1 MDSRDSIHA
10 TTRMRRLGVIRASS
24 AALDTPRV
32 IAGEARTDCAARKI
46 TGQHVDK
53 KRLFSLISSLSL
65 AATLAGAAEPVH
77 ADQDD
82 NGRGR
87 DSGDSRGHGHGHH
100 GHRSPPV
107 VLISL
112 DGAKP
117 DFIQQFIEEGVLPRD
132 GGLARLSRHGAVAVQ
147 NITAS
152 PSLTAVSHIEIATGS
167 TAVHNDIP
175 SNTFQAIVGPITS
188 SLSGFAAPIG
198 GYRESPLGPSPH
210 PTASPLWVQL
220 RQQGKKVVTATWP
233 GGDGADISING
244 TVVQPAQPIRVTDYT
259 VPFGAFGGIGA
270 QGFSLTQPNF
280 TPDPAVAGAL
290 QAAGRFSFSPVLATA
305 TPIETFSCASVA
317 PATCTSAATL
327 DLKYAIRVAALDT
340 TNDNKVNYDTLVFF
354 DATRGITAGPF
365 APPSTGPAYA
375 KFGGENAPFFFDGS
389 GAKVGAAYF
398 VSQLAPDLSVVRF
411 ARYGANF
418 IPRNAPVLADVDDIN
433 NSIGFWRPQAD
444 FRIPERLSPGFT
456 NFPDIEIEAMYEDM
470 VKTFARYQAD
480 IGERAIKNHPDA
492 DLVMIYIEQ
501 PDGSEH
507 QFLLTD
513 PRQGTNPK
521 DPNSIGAGQDP
532 AKVAR
537 YKSYIRFAY
546 QTADKAVKQI
556 TEAAGPDSNV
566 IVVSDHG
573 FAPFHTSV
581 SMTNILKNAGID
593 TTKVAIRTSGPAV
606 NIYVNLQQREQG
618 GTVDPATYQALVT
631 QISDAVKN
639 AVDPNPKFNGSLEGG
654 RLFTV
659 VETRPLQCEAG
670 LGQCTSKTIGQDFG
684 DVFALMAP
692 GYNFDGIQN
701 PGVARLGDTAFNA
714 ATTTLSMPNFYG
726 AHGHDPRLPVMS
738 ATFIAAGPQIRNNT
752 TIRRMRNVDVAP
764 TIMQILGVRPHGGDG
779 EVLREILR

>member
-1 MDSRDSIHA
+1 MDMKA
-10 TTRMRRLGVIRASS
+10 F
-24 AALDTPRV
+24 
-32 IAGEARTDCAARKI
+32 
-46 TGQHVDK
+46 
-53 KRLFSLISSLSL
+53 FSLISSISL
-65 AATLAGAAEPVH
+65 AASLAGTAIPAH

-82 NGRGR
+82 NGRDRGFDNSRAR
-87 DSGDSRGHGHGHH
+87 DHDRDQHH

-107 VLISL
+107 VVISL

-117 DFIQQFIEEGVLPRD
+117 DFIQQFIDEGVLPRD
-132 GGLARLSRHGAVAVQ
+132 GALARLSRHGAVAQQ

-175 SNTFQAIVGPITS
+175 SNTYQAIVGPVTS

-198 GYRESPLGPSPH
+198 GYRESPLGPSPR
-210 PTASPLWVQL
+210 PTALPLWVQL
-220 RQQGKKVVTATWP
+220 RQQGRKVVTATWP

-244 TVVQPAQPIRVTDYT
+244 TVVQPAQPIRITDYT

-270 QGFSLTQPNF
+270 QGFSLTSADF
-280 TPDPAVAGAL
+280 AADPAVATAL
-290 QAAGRFSFSPVLATA
+290 QAAGRFSFSPVLATSA
-305 TPIETFSCASVA
+305 PIETFSCASA
-317 PATCTSAATL
+317 PIATCTNAATQ
-327 DLKYAIRVAALDT
+327 DIKYAIRVAALDT
-340 TNDNKVNYDTLVFF
+340 TNDNQVNYDTLVFF
-354 DATRGITAGPF
+354 DVTRGIAAGPF
-365 APPSTGPAYA
+365 KPPATGPAYA

-418 IPRNAPVLADVDDIN
+418 IPRNAPVLTDVDDIN
-433 NSIGFWRPQAD
+433 NNIGFWRPQAD

-456 NFPDIEIEAMYEDM
+456 NFPDIEIEAMFEDM
-470 VKTFARYQAD
+470 VKTFVRYQAD
-480 IGERAIKNHPDA
+480 IGERAILNNPDA
-492 DLVMIYIEQ
+492 DLVMVYIEQ

-513 PRQGTNPK
+513 SRQGTNPK
-521 DPNSIGAGQDP
+521 DPNSIGANQDA

-546 QTADKAVKQI
+546 QTADKAVKRI
-556 TEAAGPDSNV
+556 ADAAGPDSNV

-581 SMTNILKNAGID
+581 SMANILKNAGID
-593 TTKVAIRTSGPAV
+593 TTKVAIRTSGPAA

-618 GTVDPATYQALVT
+618 GTVDPATYKALVT
-631 QISDAVKN
+631 QITEAVRN
-639 AVDPNPKFNGSLEGG
+639 AVDPNPKFNGSLEDG

-659 VETRPLQCEAG
+659 VETRPLQCEDG

-692 GYNFDGIQN
+692 GYNFDGIQS
-701 PGVARLGDTAFNA
+701 PGVARLGDAPFNA

-726 AHGHDPRLPVMS
+726 AHGHDPKLPVMS
-738 ATFIAAGPQIRNNT
+738 ATFIAAGPQIRNNA
-752 TIRRMRNVDVAP
+752 TIRRMHNLDVAP
-764 TIMQILGVRPHGGDG
+764 TIMQILGVRPHQVDG

>member
-1 MDSRDSIHA
+1 VKKLLFLMSSI
-10 TTRMRRLGVIRASS
+10 
-24 AALDTPRV
+24 
-32 IAGEARTDCAARKI
+32 
-46 TGQHVDK
+46 
-53 KRLFSLISSLSL
+53 SL
-65 AATLAGAAEPVH
+65 AATLAGTAVPAH

-82 NGRGR
+82 NGRDRGSDNFGGR
-87 DSGDSRGHGHGHH
+87 DHDRGRHH
-100 GHRSPPV
+100 GHRSPQV
-107 VLISL
+107 VVISL

-117 DFIQQFIEEGVLPRD
+117 DFIKQFIEEGVLPRD
-132 GGLARLSRHGAVAVQ
+132 GGLARLSRRGAVAVQ
-147 NITAS
+147 NVTAS

-175 SNTFQAIVGPITS
+175 SNTFQPIVGPVTS
-188 SLSGFAAPIG
+188 SISGFAAPIG
-198 GYRESPLGPSPH
+198 GYRESPLGPSLR
-210 PTASPLWVQL
+210 PTALPLWVQL

-259 VPFGAFGGIGA
+259 VPFGAFGGLGA
-270 QGFSLTQPNF
+270 QGFTLSRTDF
-280 TPDPAVAGAL
+280 SPDPAVATAL
-290 QAAGRFSFSPVLATA
+290 QAAGRFSFSPVLATS
-305 TPIETFSCASVA
+305 TPIETFSCASAA

-327 DLKYAIRVAALDT
+327 DLEYAIRVAAIDT

-365 APPSTGPAYA
+365 APPATGPAYA

-389 GAKVGAAYF
+389 GSKVGAAYF
-398 VSQLAPDLSVVRF
+398 VSQLAADLSVVRF

-433 NSIGFWRPQAD
+433 TSIGFWRPQAD

-456 NFPDIEIEAMYEDM
+456 NFPDIEIETMFEDM
-470 VKTFARYQAD
+470 VKTFVRYQAD
-480 IGERAIKNHPDA
+480 IGERAIKTNPDA
-492 DLVMIYIEQ
+492 DLVMVYIEQ

-521 DPNSIGAGQDP
+521 DPNSIGAGQDQ

-537 YKSYIRFAY
+537 YASYIRFAY
-546 QTADKAVKQI
+546 QTADKAVKRI
-556 TEAAGPDSNV
+556 ADAAGPDSNV

-573 FAPFHTSV
+573 FAPFHSSV

-593 TTKVAIRTSGPAV
+593 TTKLAIRTSGPAV
-606 NIYVNLQQREQG
+606 NIYVNLQQRESG
-618 GTVDPATYQALVT
+618 GTVDPATYAALVT
-631 QISDAVKN
+631 QITDAVKN
-639 AVDPNPKFNGSLEGG
+639 AVDPNPKFNGSLEAG

-670 LGQCTSKTIGQDFG
+670 IGQCTSKTIGQDFG

-701 PGVARLGDTAFNA
+701 PGVARLGDAPFNA

-726 AHGHDPRLPVMS
+726 AHGHDPKLPAMS
-738 ATFIAAGPQIRNNT
+738 ATFIAAGPQIRDT

-764 TIMQILGVRPHGGDG
+764 TIMQLLGVRPHQVDG
-779 EVLREILR
+779 EVLREILRRD

>member
-1 MDSRDSIHA
+1 M
-10 TTRMRRLGVIRASS
+10 
-24 AALDTPRV
+24 
-32 IAGEARTDCAARKI
+32 RTDCATKAW
-46 TGQHVDK
+46 GGHVK
-53 KRLFSLISSLSL
+53 KFFSLISSISL
-65 AATLAGAAEPVH
+65 AATLAGAAVPAH

-82 NGRGR
+82 NGRDRGS
-87 DSGDSRGHGHGHH
+87 DNSGDRDHDRGRHH

-107 VLISL
+107 VIISL
-112 DGAKP
+112 DGARP
-117 DFIQQFIEEGVLPRD
+117 DFIQQFIKEGVLPRD

-147 NITAS
+147 NVTAS

-175 SNTFQAIVGPITS
+175 SNTFQAIVGPISS

-198 GYRESPLGPSPH
+198 GYRESPLGPSPR
-210 PTASPLWVQL
+210 PTALPLWVQL

-259 VPFGAFGGIGA
+259 VPFGAFGGLGA
-270 QGFSLTQPNF
+270 QGFALSRTDF
-280 TPDPAVAGAL
+280 APDPAVATAL
-290 QAAGRFSFSPVLATA
+290 QAAGRFSFSPVLATS
-305 TPIETFSCASVA
+305 TPIETFSCASAA

-340 TNDNKVNYDTLVFF
+340 TNDNKANYDTLVFF
-354 DATRGITAGPF
+354 DVTRGITAGPF
-365 APPSTGPAYA
+365 APPATGPAYA

-389 GAKVGAAYF
+389 GARVGAAYF
-398 VSQLAPDLSVVRF
+398 VSQLAADLSVVRF

-456 NFPDIEIEAMYEDM
+456 DFPDVEVEAMYEDM
-470 VKTFARYQAD
+470 VKTFVRYQTE
-480 IGERAIKNHPDA
+480 IGERAIKNNPDA
-492 DLVMIYIEQ
+492 DLVMVYIEQ

-537 YKSYIRFAY
+537 YASYIRFAY
-546 QTADKAVKQI
+546 QTADKAVKRI
-556 TEAAGPDSNV
+556 ADAAGPDSNV

-573 FAPFHTSV
+573 FAPFHSSV

-593 TTKVAIRTSGPAV
+593 TTKLAIRTSGPAV
-606 NIYVNLQQREQG
+606 NIYVNLQQRESG
-618 GTVDPATYQALVT
+618 GTVDPATYAALVT
-631 QISDAVKN
+631 QITDAVRN
-639 AVDPNPKFNGSLEGG
+639 AVDPNPKFNGSLEAG

-670 LGQCTSKTIGQDFG
+670 IGQCTSKTIGQDFG

-692 GYNFDGIQN
+692 GYNFDGIQS
-701 PGVARLGDTAFNA
+701 PGVARLGDAPFNA

-726 AHGHDPRLPVMS
+726 AHGHDPKLPVMS
-738 ATFIAAGPQIRNNT
+738 ATFIAAGPQIRDT

-764 TIMQILGVRPHGGDG
+764 TIMQLLGVRPHQVDG

>member
-1 MDSRDSIHA
+1 MDMK
-10 TTRMRRLGVIRASS
+10 T
-24 AALDTPRV
+24 
-32 IAGEARTDCAARKI
+32 
-46 TGQHVDK
+46 
-53 KRLFSLISSLSL
+53 FLSL
-65 AATLAGAAEPVH
+65 MTSISLAVSLAGTAAPAR
-77 ADQDD
+77 ADQDG
-82 NGRGR
+82 NGRDHDQGR
-87 DSGDSRGHGHGHH
+87 HH

-117 DFIQQFIEEGVLPRD
+117 DFIQQFIDEGVLPRD
-132 GGLARLSRHGAVAVQ
+132 GGLARLSRHGAVASQ

-198 GYRESPLGPSPH
+198 GYRESPLGPSTR
-210 PTASPLWVQL
+210 PTALPLWVQL

-233 GGDGADISING
+233 GADGADISING
-244 TVVQPAQPIRVTDYT
+244 TVVQPAQPIRITDYT
-259 VPFGAFGGIGA
+259 VPFGAFGGLGA
-270 QGFSLTQPNF
+270 QGFSLTQSNF
-280 TPDPAVAGAL
+280 ASDPAVAAAL
-290 QAAGRFSFSPVLATA
+290 QAAGRFSFSPVLATP
-305 TPIETFSCASVA
+305 TPIETFSCASV
-317 PATCTSAATL
+317 PTATCTSAATQ

-354 DATRGITAGPF
+354 DTTRGITAGPF
-365 APPSTGPAYA
+365 PPPSTGPAYV

-389 GAKVGAAYF
+389 GARVGAAYF

-456 NFPDIEIEAMYEDM
+456 DFPDIEIEAMYEDM
-470 VKTFARYQAD
+470 VKTFVRYQTD

-492 DLVMIYIEQ
+492 DLVMVYIEQ

-521 DPNSIGAGQDP
+521 DPSSIGAGQDA

-537 YKSYIRFAY
+537 YKSYVRFAY
-546 QTADKAVKQI
+546 QTADKAVKRI
-556 TEAAGPDSNV
+556 ADAAGPDSNV

-593 TTKVAIRTSGPAV
+593 TTKVAIRTSGPAA

-618 GTVDPATYQALVT
+618 GTVDPATYNALVT
-631 QISDAVKN
+631 QITEAVKN
-639 AVDPNPKFNGSLEGG
+639 AVDPNPKFNGSLEAG

-670 LGQCTSKTIGQDFG
+670 IGQCTSKTIGQDFG

-692 GYNFDGIQN
+692 GYNFDGIQS
-701 PGVARLGDTAFNA
+701 PGVARLGDAPFSA

-726 AHGHDPRLPVMS
+726 AHGHDPKLPVMS

-752 TIRRMRNVDVAP
+752 TIRRMRNLDVAP
-764 TIMQILGVRPHGGDG
+764 TVMQILGVRPHQVDG

>member
-1 MDSRDSIHA
+1 MKA
-10 TTRMRRLGVIRASS
+10 FL
-24 AALDTPRV
+24 
-32 IAGEARTDCAARKI
+32 
-46 TGQHVDK
+46 
-53 KRLFSLISSLSL
+53 SLISSISL
-65 AATLAGAAEPVH
+65 AASLAGTAIPAH

-82 NGRGR
+82 NGSDRGFENSR
-87 DSGDSRGHGHGHH
+87 DRDHHH

-107 VLISL
+107 VVISL

-117 DFIQQFIEEGVLPRD
+117 DFIQQFIDEGVLPRD
-132 GGLARLSRHGAVAVQ
+132 GALARLSRHGAVAQQ

-175 SNTFQAIVGPITS
+175 SNTYQAIVGPATS

-198 GYRESPLGPSPH
+198 GYRDSPLGPSPR
-210 PTASPLWVQL
+210 PTALPLWVQL
-220 RQQGKKVVTATWP
+220 RQQGRKVVTATWP

-244 TVVQPAQPIRVTDYT
+244 TVVQPAQPIRITDYT

-270 QGFSLTQPNF
+270 QGFSLTSADF
-280 TPDPAVAGAL
+280 AADPAVATAL
-290 QAAGRFSFSPVLATA
+290 QAAGRFSFSPVLATSA
-305 TPIETFSCASVA
+305 PIETFSCASA
-317 PATCTSAATL
+317 PTATCTNAATQ
-327 DLKYAIRVAALDT
+327 DIKYAIRVAALDT
-340 TNDNKVNYDTLVFF
+340 TNDSRVNYDTLVFF

-365 APPSTGPAYA
+365 KPPATGPAYA

-418 IPRNAPVLADVDDIN
+418 IPRNAPVLTDVDDIN
-433 NSIGFWRPQAD
+433 NTIGFWRPQAD

-456 NFPDIEIEAMYEDM
+456 NFPDIEIEAMFEDM
-470 VKTFARYQAD
+470 VKTFVRYQAD
-480 IGERAIKNHPDA
+480 IGERAILNNPDA

-521 DPNSIGAGQDP
+521 DPNSIGANQDA

-546 QTADKAVKQI
+546 QTADRAVKRI
-556 TEAAGPDSNV
+556 ADAAGPDSNV

-581 SMTNILKNAGID
+581 SMANILKNAGID
-593 TTKVAIRTSGPAV
+593 TTKVAIRTSGPAA
-606 NIYVNLQQREQG
+606 NIYVNLQQREQR
-618 GTVDPATYQALVT
+618 GTVDPATYKSLVT
-631 QISDAVKN
+631 QITEAVRN
-639 AVDPNPKFNGSLEGG
+639 AVDPNPKFNASLEDG

-692 GYNFDGIQN
+692 GYNFDGIQS
-701 PGVARLGDTAFNA
+701 PGVARLGDAPFNA

-726 AHGHDPRLPVMS
+726 AHGHDPKLPVMS

-752 TIRRMRNVDVAP
+752 TIRRMHNLDVAP
-764 TIMQILGVRPHGGDG
+764 TIMQILGVRPHQVDG

>member
-1 MDSRDSIHA
+1 
-10 TTRMRRLGVIRASS
+10 V
-24 AALDTPRV
+24 P
-32 IAGEARTDCAARKI
+32 AR
-46 TGQHVDK
+46 
-53 KRLFSLISSLSL
+53 
-65 AATLAGAAEPVH
+65 

-82 NGRGR
+82 NGRDRGS
-87 DSGDSRGHGHGHH
+87 DNLGNRGHNHGHH
-100 GHRSPPV
+100 HGRRSPPV

-117 DFIQQFIEEGVLPRD
+117 DFIRQFIEEGVLPRD

-175 SNTFQAIVGPITS
+175 SNTFQAIVGASTS

-210 PTASPLWVQL
+210 PTAAPLWVQL

-244 TVVQPAQPIRVTDYT
+244 TVVQTAQPIRTTDFT
-259 VPFGAFGGIGA
+259 VPFGAFGGLSA
-270 QGFSLTQPNF
+270 QGFSLARTDF
-280 TPDPAVAGAL
+280 SADPAVATAL
-290 QAAGRFSFSPVLATA
+290 QTAGRFSFSPVLATSA
-305 TPIETFSCASVA
+305 PIETFSCASA
-317 PATCTSAATL
+317 STATCSSNATTL

-365 APPSTGPAYA
+365 APPATGPAYA

-456 NFPDIEIEAMYEDM
+456 TFPDVEIEAMFEDM
-470 VKTFARYQAD
+470 VKTFVRYQAD

-492 DLVMIYIEQ
+492 DLVMVYIEQ

-521 DPNSIGAGQDP
+521 DPSSIGANQDP

-537 YKSYIRFAY
+537 YASYIRFAY
-546 QTADKAVKQI
+546 QTADKAVKRI
-556 TEAAGPDSNV
+556 MEAAGEDSNV

-593 TTKVAIRTSGPAV
+593 TSKVAIRTSGPAV
-606 NIYVNLQQREQG
+606 NIYVNLQQRESG
-618 GTVDPATYQALVT
+618 GTVDPATYTTLVT
-631 QISDAVKN
+631 EITDAVKN
-639 AVDPNPKFNGSLEGG
+639 AADPNPKFNGSLEGG
-654 RLFTV
+654 KLFTV

-670 LGQCTSKTIGQDFG
+670 IGQCTSKTIGQDFG

-701 PGVARLGDTAFNA
+701 PGIARLGDAPFNA

-726 AHGHDPRLPVMS
+726 AHGHDPKLPVMS
-738 ATFIAAGPQIRNNT
+738 ATFIAAGPGIRDT
-752 TIRRMRNVDVAP
+752 TIRRMRNLDVAP
-764 TIMQILGVRPHGGDG
+764 TIMQILGVRPRGVDG

>member
-1 MDSRDSIHA
+1 MDN
-10 TTRMRRLGVIRASS
+10 
-24 AALDTPRV
+24 
-32 IAGEARTDCAARKI
+32 
-46 TGQHVDK
+46 K
-53 KRLFSLISSLSL
+53 KLLSLISLLSL
-65 AATLAGAAEPVH
+65 AASLACTALPVH
-77 ADQDD
+77 AEEDG
-82 NGRGR
+82 NGRDRSSEASR
-87 DSGDSRGHGHGHH
+87 DHDHGHH
-100 GHRSPPV
+100 RHRSPPV

-117 DFIQQFIEEGVLPRD
+117 DFIQQFIAEGVLPRD
-132 GGLARLSRHGAVAVQ
+132 GGLARLSRHGAIASQ

-175 SNTFQAIVGPITS
+175 SNTFQAIVGASTS

-198 GYRESPLGPSPH
+198 GYRESPLGPTSR

-244 TVVQPAQPIRVTDYT
+244 SVVQPAQPTHVTDYT
-259 VPFGAFGGIGA
+259 VPFGTFGGLGA
-270 QGFSLTQPNF
+270 QGFSLTRTDF
-280 TPDPAVAGAL
+280 APDAAVAAAL
-290 QAAGRFSFSPVLATA
+290 QAAGRFSFSPVLATSN
-305 TPIETFSCASVA
+305 PIETFSCASVST
-317 PATCTSAATL
+317 ATCSSNAATL
-327 DLKYAIRVAALDT
+327 DLKYAIRIAALDT
-340 TNDNKVNYDTLVFF
+340 TNDNVVNYDTLVFF

-365 APPSTGPAYA
+365 APPATGPAYV

-398 VSQLAPDLSVVRF
+398 VSQLAPDLSVVRL
-411 ARYGANF
+411 ARYSANY

-444 FRIPERLSPGFT
+444 FRITERLSPGFT
-456 NFPDIEIEAMYEDM
+456 NFPDVEIEAMFEDM
-470 VKTFARYQAD
+470 VKTFVRYQAE
-480 IGERAIKNHPDA
+480 IGERAIQNHPDA

-513 PRQGTNPK
+513 PRQGTNPR

-537 YKSYIRFAY
+537 YASYIRFAY
-546 QTADKAVKQI
+546 QTADKAVKRI
-556 TEAAGPDSNV
+556 MEAAGPDSNV

-593 TTKVAIRTSGPAV
+593 TSKVAIRTSGPAA

-618 GTVDPATYQALVT
+618 GTVDPATYQALLA
-631 QISDAVKN
+631 QITAAVQN
-639 AVDPNPKFNGSLEGG
+639 AVDPNPKFNGSLDNGKI
-654 RLFTV
+654 FTV
-659 VETRPLQCEAG
+659 VETRPAQCEAG

-692 GYNFDGIQN
+692 GYNFDGVQS
-701 PGVARLGDTAFNA
+701 PGVARLGDAPFNA
-714 ATTTLSMPNFYG
+714 ATSALSMPNFYG

-738 ATFIAAGPQIRNNT
+738 ATFIAAGPQIRDNT
-752 TIRRMRNVDVAP
+752 TIRRMHNLDVAP
-764 TIMQILGVRPHGGDG
+764 TIMQILGVRPHGVDG
-779 EVLREILR
+779 EVLREILK

>member
-1 MDSRDSIHA
+1 MGH
-10 TTRMRRLGVIRASS
+10 
-24 AALDTPRV
+24 
-32 IAGEARTDCAARKI
+32 
-46 TGQHVDK
+46 HVDMK
-53 KRLFSLISSLSL
+53 ALFSLISSISL
-65 AATLAGAAEPVH
+65 AASLAGTAIPAH

-82 NGRGR
+82 NGRDRGFDNSR
-87 DSGDSRGHGHGHH
+87 DRDHDRDHHH

-107 VLISL
+107 VVISL

-117 DFIQQFIEEGVLPRD
+117 DFIQQFIDEGVLPRD
-132 GGLARLSRHGAVAVQ
+132 GALARLSRHGAVAQQ

-175 SNTFQAIVGPITS
+175 SNTYQAIVGPVTS

-198 GYRESPLGPSPH
+198 GYRESPLGPSPR
-210 PTASPLWVQL
+210 PTALPLWVQL
-220 RQQGKKVVTATWP
+220 RQQGRKVVTATWP

-244 TVVQPAQPIRVTDYT
+244 TVVQPAQPIRITDYT

-270 QGFSLTQPNF
+270 QGFSLTSADLAA
-280 TPDPAVAGAL
+280 DPAVATAL
-290 QAAGRFSFSPVLATA
+290 QAAGRFSFSPVLATSA
-305 TPIETFSCASVA
+305 PIETFSCASA
-317 PATCTSAATL
+317 PTATCTNAATQ
-327 DLKYAIRVAALDT
+327 DIKYAIRVAALDT
-340 TNDNKVNYDTLVFF
+340 TNDSRVNYDTLVFF

-365 APPSTGPAYA
+365 KPPATGPAYA

-418 IPRNAPVLADVDDIN
+418 IPRNAPVLTDVDDIN
-433 NSIGFWRPQAD
+433 NTIGFWRPQAD

-456 NFPDIEIEAMYEDM
+456 NFPDIEIEAMFEDM
-470 VKTFARYQAD
+470 VKTFVRYQAD
-480 IGERAIKNHPDA
+480 IGERAILNNPDA
-492 DLVMIYIEQ
+492 DLVMVYIEQ

-521 DPNSIGAGQDP
+521 DPNSIGANQDA

-546 QTADKAVKQI
+546 QTADKAVKRI
-556 TEAAGPDSNV
+556 ADAAGPDSNV

-581 SMTNILKNAGID
+581 SMANILKNAGID
-593 TTKVAIRTSGPAV
+593 TTKVAIRTSGPAA

-618 GTVDPATYQALVT
+618 GTVDPATYKSLVT
-631 QISDAVKN
+631 QITEAVRN
-639 AVDPNPKFNGSLEGG
+639 AVDPNPKFNASLEDG

-692 GYNFDGIQN
+692 GYNFDGIQS
-701 PGVARLGDTAFNA
+701 PGVARLGDAPFNA

-726 AHGHDPRLPVMS
+726 AHGHDPKLPVMS

-752 TIRRMRNVDVAP
+752 TIRRMHNLDVAP
-764 TIMQILGVRPHGGDG
+764 TIMQILGVRPHQVDG

>member
-1 MDSRDSIHA
+1 MGH
-10 TTRMRRLGVIRASS
+10 
-24 AALDTPRV
+24 
-32 IAGEARTDCAARKI
+32 
-46 TGQHVDK
+46 HVDMK
-53 KRLFSLISSLSL
+53 ALFSLISSISL
-65 AATLAGAAEPVH
+65 AASLAGTAIPAH

-82 NGRGR
+82 NGRDRGFDNSR
-87 DSGDSRGHGHGHH
+87 DRDHDRDHHH

-107 VLISL
+107 VVISL

-117 DFIQQFIEEGVLPRD
+117 DFIQQFIDEGVLPRD
-132 GGLARLSRHGAVAVQ
+132 GALARLSRHGAVAQQ

-175 SNTFQAIVGPITS
+175 SNTFQAIVGPATS

-198 GYRESPLGPSPH
+198 GYRESPLGPSPR
-210 PTASPLWVQL
+210 PTALPLWVQL
-220 RQQGKKVVTATWP
+220 RQQGRKVVTATWP

-244 TVVQPAQPIRVTDYT
+244 TVVQPAQPIRITDYT

-270 QGFSLTQPNF
+270 QGFSLTSADF
-280 TPDPAVAGAL
+280 AADPAVATAL
-290 QAAGRFSFSPVLATA
+290 QAAGRFSFSPVLATSA
-305 TPIETFSCASVA
+305 PIETFSCASA
-317 PATCTSAATL
+317 PTATCTNAATQ
-327 DLKYAIRVAALDT
+327 DIKYAIRVAALDT
-340 TNDNKVNYDTLVFF
+340 TNDSRVNYDTLVFF

-365 APPSTGPAYA
+365 KPPATGPAYA

-418 IPRNAPVLADVDDIN
+418 IPRNAPVLTDVDDIN
-433 NSIGFWRPQAD
+433 NTIGFWRPQAD

-456 NFPDIEIEAMYEDM
+456 NFPDIEIEAMFEDM
-470 VKTFARYQAD
+470 VKTFVRYQAD
-480 IGERAIKNHPDA
+480 IGERAILNNPDA

-521 DPNSIGAGQDP
+521 DPNSIGANQDA

-546 QTADKAVKQI
+546 QTADKAVKRI
-556 TEAAGPDSNV
+556 ADAAGPDSNV

-581 SMTNILKNAGID
+581 SMANILKNAGID
-593 TTKVAIRTSGPAV
+593 TTKVAIRTSGPAA

-618 GTVDPATYQALVT
+618 GTVDPATYKSLVT
-631 QISDAVKN
+631 QITEAVRN
-639 AVDPNPKFNGSLEGG
+639 AVDPNPKFNASLEDG

-692 GYNFDGIQN
+692 GYNFDGIQS
-701 PGVARLGDTAFNA
+701 PGVARLGDAPFNA

-726 AHGHDPRLPVMS
+726 AHGHDPKLPVMS
-738 ATFIAAGPQIRNNT
+738 ATFIAAGPQIRNNA
-752 TIRRMRNVDVAP
+752 TIRRMHNLDVAP
-764 TIMQILGVRPHGGDG
+764 TIMQILGVRPHQVDG

>member
-1 MDSRDSIHA
+1 MKA
-10 TTRMRRLGVIRASS
+10 F
-24 AALDTPRV
+24 
-32 IAGEARTDCAARKI
+32 
-46 TGQHVDK
+46 
-53 KRLFSLISSLSL
+53 FSLISSISL
-65 AATLAGAAEPVH
+65 AASLAGTAIPAH

-82 NGRGR
+82 NSRDRGFDNSRAR
-87 DSGDSRGHGHGHH
+87 DHDRDHHH

-107 VLISL
+107 VVISL

-117 DFIQQFIEEGVLPRD
+117 DFIQQFIDEGVLPRD
-132 GGLARLSRHGAVAVQ
+132 GALARLSRHGAVAQQ

-175 SNTFQAIVGPITS
+175 SNTYQAIVGPVTS

-198 GYRESPLGPSPH
+198 GYRESPLGPSPR
-210 PTASPLWVQL
+210 PTALPLWVQL
-220 RQQGKKVVTATWP
+220 RQQGRKVVTATWP

-244 TVVQPAQPIRVTDYT
+244 TVVQPAQPIRITDYT

-270 QGFSLTQPNF
+270 QGFSLTSADF
-280 TPDPAVAGAL
+280 AADPAVATAL
-290 QAAGRFSFSPVLATA
+290 QAAGRFSFSPVLATSA
-305 TPIETFSCASVA
+305 PIETFSCASA
-317 PATCTSAATL
+317 PTATCTNAATQ
-327 DLKYAIRVAALDT
+327 DIKYAIRVAALDT
-340 TNDNKVNYDTLVFF
+340 TNDNQVNYDTLVFF
-354 DATRGITAGPF
+354 DVTRGIAAGPF
-365 APPSTGPAYA
+365 KPPATGPAYA
-375 KFGGENAPFFFDGS
+375 RFGGENAPFFFDGS

-418 IPRNAPVLADVDDIN
+418 IPRNAPVLTDVDDIN
-433 NSIGFWRPQAD
+433 NNIGFWRPQAD

-456 NFPDIEIEAMYEDM
+456 NFPDIEIEAMFEDM
-470 VKTFARYQAD
+470 VKTFVRYQAD
-480 IGERAIKNHPDA
+480 IGERAILNNPDA
-492 DLVMIYIEQ
+492 DLVMVYIEQ

-521 DPNSIGAGQDP
+521 DPNSIGVNQDA

-546 QTADKAVKQI
+546 QTADKAVKRI
-556 TEAAGPDSNV
+556 ADAAGPDSNV

-581 SMTNILKNAGID
+581 SMANIVKNAGID
-593 TTKVAIRTSGPAV
+593 TTKVAIRTSGPAA

-618 GTVDPATYQALVT
+618 GTVDPATYKALVT
-631 QISDAVKN
+631 QITEAVRN
-639 AVDPNPKFNGSLEGG
+639 AVDSNPKFNGSLEDG

-692 GYNFDGIQN
+692 GYNFDGIQS
-701 PGVARLGDTAFNA
+701 PGVARLGDAPFNA

-726 AHGHDPRLPVMS
+726 AHGHDPKLPVMS
-738 ATFIAAGPQIRNNT
+738 ATFIAAGPQIRNNA
-752 TIRRMRNVDVAP
+752 TIRRMHNLDVAP
-764 TIMQILGVRPHGGDG
+764 TIMQILGVRPHQVDG

>member
-1 MDSRDSIHA
+1 MGH
-10 TTRMRRLGVIRASS
+10 
-24 AALDTPRV
+24 
-32 IAGEARTDCAARKI
+32 
-46 TGQHVDK
+46 HVDMK
-53 KRLFSLISSLSL
+53 AFFSLISSISL
-65 AATLAGAAEPVH
+65 AASLAGTAIPAH

-82 NGRGR
+82 NGRDRGFDNSRAR
-87 DSGDSRGHGHGHH
+87 DHDRDQHH

-107 VLISL
+107 VVISL

-117 DFIQQFIEEGVLPRD
+117 DFIQQFIDEGVLPRD
-132 GGLARLSRHGAVAVQ
+132 GALARLSRHGAVAQQ

-175 SNTFQAIVGPITS
+175 SNTYQAIVGPVTS

-198 GYRESPLGPSPH
+198 GYRESPLGPSPR
-210 PTASPLWVQL
+210 PTALPLWVQL
-220 RQQGKKVVTATWP
+220 RQQGRKVVTATWP

-244 TVVQPAQPIRVTDYT
+244 TVVQPAQPIRITDYT

-270 QGFSLTQPNF
+270 QGFSLTSADF
-280 TPDPAVAGAL
+280 AADPAVATAL
-290 QAAGRFSFSPVLATA
+290 QAAGRFSFSPVLATSA
-305 TPIETFSCASVA
+305 PIETFSCASA
-317 PATCTSAATL
+317 PTATCTNAATQ
-327 DLKYAIRVAALDT
+327 DIKYAIRVAALDT
-340 TNDNKVNYDTLVFF
+340 TNDNQVNYDTLVFF
-354 DATRGITAGPF
+354 DVTRGIAAGPF
-365 APPSTGPAYA
+365 KPPATGPAYA
-375 KFGGENAPFFFDGS
+375 RFGGENAPFFFDGS

-418 IPRNAPVLADVDDIN
+418 IPRNAPVLTDVDDIN
-433 NSIGFWRPQAD
+433 NNIGFWRPQAD

-456 NFPDIEIEAMYEDM
+456 NFPDIEIEAMFEDM
-470 VKTFARYQAD
+470 VKTFVRYQAD
-480 IGERAIKNHPDA
+480 IGERAILNNPDA
-492 DLVMIYIEQ
+492 DLVMVYIEQ

-521 DPNSIGAGQDP
+521 DPNSIGANQDA

-546 QTADKAVKQI
+546 QTADKAVKRI
-556 TEAAGPDSNV
+556 ADAAGPDSNV

-593 TTKVAIRTSGPAV
+593 TTKVAIRTSGPAA

-618 GTVDPATYQALVT
+618 GTVDPATYKALVT
-631 QISDAVKN
+631 QITEAVRN
-639 AVDPNPKFNGSLEGG
+639 AVDPNPKFNSSLEDG

-692 GYNFDGIQN
+692 GYNFDGIQS
-701 PGVARLGDTAFNA
+701 PGVARLGDAPFNA

-726 AHGHDPRLPVMS
+726 AHGHDPKLPVMS
-738 ATFIAAGPQIRNNT
+738 ATFIAAGPQIRNNA
-752 TIRRMRNVDVAP
+752 TIRRMHNLDVAP
-764 TIMQILGVRPHGGDG
+764 TIMQILGVRPHQVDG

>member
-1 MDSRDSIHA
+1 MKA
-10 TTRMRRLGVIRASS
+10 FL
-24 AALDTPRV
+24 
-32 IAGEARTDCAARKI
+32 
-46 TGQHVDK
+46 
-53 KRLFSLISSLSL
+53 SLISSISL
-65 AATLAGAAEPVH
+65 AASLAGTAIPAH

-82 NGRGR
+82 NGSDRGFENSR
-87 DSGDSRGHGHGHH
+87 DRDHHH

-107 VLISL
+107 VVISL

-117 DFIQQFIEEGVLPRD
+117 DFIQQFIDEGVLPRD
-132 GGLARLSRHGAVAVQ
+132 GALARLSRHGAVAQQ

-175 SNTFQAIVGPITS
+175 SNTYQAIVGPATS

-198 GYRESPLGPSPH
+198 GYRDSPLGPSPR
-210 PTASPLWVQL
+210 PTALPLWVQL
-220 RQQGKKVVTATWP
+220 RQQGRKVVTATWP

-244 TVVQPAQPIRVTDYT
+244 TVVQPAQPIRITDYT

-270 QGFSLTQPNF
+270 QGFSLTSADF
-280 TPDPAVAGAL
+280 AADPAVATAL
-290 QAAGRFSFSPVLATA
+290 QAAGRFSFSPVLATSA
-305 TPIETFSCASVA
+305 PIETFSCASA
-317 PATCTSAATL
+317 PTATCTNAATQ
-327 DLKYAIRVAALDT
+327 DIKYAIRVAALDT
-340 TNDNKVNYDTLVFF
+340 TNDSRVNYDTLVFF

-365 APPSTGPAYA
+365 KPPATGPAYA

-418 IPRNAPVLADVDDIN
+418 IPRNAPVLTDVDDIN
-433 NSIGFWRPQAD
+433 NTIGFWRPQAD

-456 NFPDIEIEAMYEDM
+456 NFPDIEIEAMFEDM
-470 VKTFARYQAD
+470 VKTFVRYQAD
-480 IGERAIKNHPDA
+480 IGERAILNNPDA

-521 DPNSIGAGQDP
+521 DPNSIGANQDA

-546 QTADKAVKQI
+546 QTADRAVKRI
-556 TEAAGPDSNV
+556 ADAAGPDSNV

-581 SMTNILKNAGID
+581 SMANILKNAGID
-593 TTKVAIRTSGPAV
+593 TTKVAIRTSGPAA

-618 GTVDPATYQALVT
+618 GTVDPATYKSLVT
-631 QISDAVKN
+631 QITEAVRN
-639 AVDPNPKFNGSLEGG
+639 AVDPNPKFNASLEDG

-692 GYNFDGIQN
+692 GYNFDGIQS
-701 PGVARLGDTAFNA
+701 PGVARLGDAPFNA

-726 AHGHDPRLPVMS
+726 AHGHDPKLPVMS

-752 TIRRMRNVDVAP
+752 TIRRMHNLDVAP
-764 TIMQILGVRPHGGDG
+764 TIMQILGVRPHQVDG

>member
-1 MDSRDSIHA
+1 MK
-10 TTRMRRLGVIRASS
+10 TL
-24 AALDTPRV
+24 L
-32 IAGEARTDCAARKI
+32 
-46 TGQHVDK
+46 
-53 KRLFSLISSLSL
+53 SLISSISL
-65 AATLAGAAEPVH
+65 AASLAGTAAPAH
-77 ADQDD
+77 ADE
-82 NGRGR
+82 NGEGR
-87 DSGDSRGHGHGHH
+87 EGNSNSFRDHDHGGHH

-117 DFIQQFIEEGVLPRD
+117 DFIQQFIQEGVLPRD
-132 GGLARLSRHGAVAVQ
+132 GGLARLSRRGAVAVQ

-175 SNTFQAIVGPITS
+175 SNTFEAIVGPINS

-198 GYRESPLGPSPH
+198 GYRESPLGPSPR
-210 PTASPLWVQL
+210 PTALPLWVQL

-244 TVVQPAQPIRVTDYT
+244 TVVQPAQPVRITDYT

-270 QGFSLTQPNF
+270 QGFSLSRIDF
-280 TPDPAVAGAL
+280 APDPAVATAL
-290 QAAGRFSFSPVLATA
+290 QTAGHFSFSPVLATSM
-305 TPIETFSCASVA
+305 PIETFSCASA
-317 PATCTSAATL
+317 QTATCTSAATL
-327 DLKYAIRVAALDT
+327 DIKFAIRVAALDT
-340 TNDNKVNYDTLVFF
+340 TNDGKLNYDTLVFF
-354 DATRGITAGPF
+354 DATRDITAGPF

-389 GAKVGAAYF
+389 GARVGAAYF

-433 NSIGFWRPQAD
+433 TSIGFWRPQAD

-470 VKTFARYQAD
+470 VKTFVRYQAD

-492 DLVMIYIEQ
+492 DLVMVYIEQ

-521 DPNSIGAGQDP
+521 DPNSIGANQDP

-556 TEAAGPDSNV
+556 VDAAGPESNV

-573 FAPFHTSV
+573 FAPFHSSV
-581 SMTNILKNAGID
+581 SMTNILKTAGID
-593 TTKVAIRTSGPAV
+593 TTKLAIRTSGPAA

-618 GTVDPATYQALVT
+618 GTVDPATYKALVA
-631 QISDAVKN
+631 QITEAVKN
-639 AVDPNPKFNGSLEGG
+639 AVDPNPKFNGSLEDG

-692 GYNFDGIQN
+692 GYNFDGIQS
-701 PGVARLGDTAFNA
+701 PGVARLGDAPFNA

-726 AHGHDPRLPVMS
+726 AHGHDPKLPVMS
-738 ATFIAAGPQIRNNT
+738 ATFIAAGPQIRDNE
-752 TIRRMRNVDVAP
+752 TIRRMHNLDVAP
-764 TIMQILGVRPHGGDG
+764 TIMQILGVRPHGVDG

>member
-1 MDSRDSIHA
+1 MKA
-10 TTRMRRLGVIRASS
+10 F
-24 AALDTPRV
+24 
-32 IAGEARTDCAARKI
+32 
-46 TGQHVDK
+46 
-53 KRLFSLISSLSL
+53 FSLISSISL
-65 AATLAGAAEPVH
+65 AASLAGTAIPAH
-77 ADQDD
+77 ADQED
-82 NGRGR
+82 NSRDRGFDNSR
-87 DSGDSRGHGHGHH
+87 DRDHDRDHHH

-107 VLISL
+107 VVISL

-117 DFIQQFIEEGVLPRD
+117 DFIQQFIDEGVLPRD
-132 GGLARLSRHGAVAVQ
+132 GALARLSRHGAVARQ

-175 SNTFQAIVGPITS
+175 SNTYQAIVGPVTS

-198 GYRESPLGPSPH
+198 GYRESPLGPSLR
-210 PTASPLWVQL
+210 PTALPLWVQL
-220 RQQGKKVVTATWP
+220 RQQGRKVVTATWP

-244 TVVQPAQPIRVTDYT
+244 TVVQPAQPIRITDYT

-270 QGFSLTQPNF
+270 QGFSLTSADF
-280 TPDPAVAGAL
+280 AADPAVATAL
-290 QAAGRFSFSPVLATA
+290 QAAGRFSFSPVLATSA
-305 TPIETFSCASVA
+305 PIETFSCASA
-317 PATCTSAATL
+317 PTATCTNAATQ
-327 DLKYAIRVAALDT
+327 DIKYAIRVAALDT
-340 TNDNKVNYDTLVFF
+340 TNDSKVNYDTLVFF
-354 DATRGITAGPF
+354 DVTRGIAAGPF
-365 APPSTGPAYA
+365 KPPATGPAYA

-418 IPRNAPVLADVDDIN
+418 IPRNAPVLTDVDDIN
-433 NSIGFWRPQAD
+433 NNIGFWRPQAD

-456 NFPDIEIEAMYEDM
+456 NFPDIEIEAMFEDM
-470 VKTFARYQAD
+470 VKTFVRYQAD
-480 IGERAIKNHPDA
+480 IGERAILNNPDA
-492 DLVMIYIEQ
+492 DLVMVYIEQ

-521 DPNSIGAGQDP
+521 DPNSIGANQDA

-546 QTADKAVKQI
+546 QTADKAVKRI
-556 TEAAGPDSNV
+556 ADAAGPDSNV

-581 SMTNILKNAGID
+581 SMANILKNAGID
-593 TTKVAIRTSGPAV
+593 TTKVAIRTSGPAA

-618 GTVDPATYQALVT
+618 GTVDPATYKALVT
-631 QISDAVKN
+631 QITEAVRN
-639 AVDPNPKFNGSLEGG
+639 AVDPNPKFNGSLEDG

-692 GYNFDGIQN
+692 GYNFDGIQS
-701 PGVARLGDTAFNA
+701 PGVARLGDAPFNA
-714 ATTTLSMPNFYG
+714 ATTALSMPNFYG
-726 AHGHDPRLPVMS
+726 AHGHDPKLPVMS
-738 ATFIAAGPQIRNNT
+738 ATFIAAGPQIRNNA
-752 TIRRMRNVDVAP
+752 TIRRMHNLDVAP
-764 TIMQILGVRPHGGDG
+764 TIMQILGVRPHQVDG